1 MNELKQRSVL
11 QAKRLGTVDCRAT
24 DPLAKIAKCM
34 ADDDISG
41 LVVTDEDGY
50 LVGIITRSDILRAGL
65 ESPDWRTEPAAHYMT
80 RDVVTVTP
88 EAKLE
93 DVMHLL
99 LGRHIHRVVVITTDQ
114 GRPRPIAVISDSD
127 LVIEMVDTA

>member
-1 MNELKQRSVL
+1 MKELKQRSVL

-24 DPLAKIAKCM
+24 DSLENIARCM

-41 LVVTDEDGY
+41 LVVTDADGY
-50 LVGIITRSDILRAGL
+50 LIGIITRSDVLRAGL
-65 ESPDWRTEPAAHYMT
+65 ESPDWRSEPAANYMT

-88 EAKLE
+88 EARLE

-99 LGRHIHRVVVITTDQ
+99 LGRHIHRVVVVAMEQD
-114 GRPRPIAVISDSD
+114 RPRPIAVISDSD
-127 LVIEMVDTA
+127 LVIEMVDSA